1 MAATWAAKRVDAGF
15 KPAPTARDR
24 MYCLVWGCRP
34 PLARFLATFALL
46 LTVALA
52 VGCRGNSATA
62 TPAVEAGGQVRGL
75 VVEVVGRNIA
85 EVETIRV
92 RDDFGKV
99 WDFAGAE
106 GNIGITPS
114 HLREHQLTGQAV
126 LVTYVMR
133 GGTLVAVDVAD

>member
-1 MAATWAAKRVDAGF
+1 MVATWAGKRVGAGF
-15 KPAPTARDR
+15 TPSPTARDR
-24 MYCLVWGCRP
+24 MHCLVWGCRP
-34 PLARFLATFALL
+34 PSARFLATSALL

-52 VGCRGNSATA
+52 AGCGGNSATA
-62 TPAVEAGGQVRGL
+62 TPALGAGGQVRGL

-99 WDFAGAE
+99 WTFVGAE
-106 GNIGITPS
+106 GNIGVTPS
-114 HLREHQLTGQAV
+114 HLREHQLTGQSV

-133 GGTLVAVDVAD
+133 GDTLVAVDVAD